1 MKKGNENLFSL
12 ILCLIVMTVFA
23 AVTWFFN
30 YIWAITEFVCVILLA
45 VMSFV
50 FVRREHGKISSYIEN
65 ITFHVDNVTKEC
77 LIEAPMPVAIFR
89 NDDGI
94 IWTNDSFDEIFEGKD
109 LFGTSAEKLLGR
121 KNFIADLFSK
131 GKLQFDITFGEKHY
145 NVCANA
151 VKQDKKDV
159 DLSFGVIYMFDD
171 STTYELAKK
180 YYNEQPTVAIISVDN
195 YDDVLINTPESYRS
209 MFIAEIDNKI
219 YDWFKEAG
227 CVIKKYERDKY
238 LVVFPR
244 EFLEVM
250 KARKFSIL
258 DEVKEIKCGNKFSA
272 TLSIG
277 VGCDAPELSLRSEYA
292 ASATNLALG
301 RGGDQAVIKDDEN
314 VNFYGGKTREHEKTT
329 KVRARVT
336 ALALKELILH
346 ASNVIIMGHK
356 YADMDSIGAAVG
368 VHAIA
373 KSLGKE
379 AYIVYDYTS
388 PSVNSIVSRIK
399 ENTDYKNMIISKQD
413 ANGYIDESSLVV
425 VVDTHRPA
433 YTECPSLLENEC
445 NVVLIDHHRRG
456 EEFVENAA
464 LVYHE
469 PYASSTCEM
478 VAELLQYVGDKL
490 KVSAFEAEALY
501 AGIMVDTKDFSMKT
515 GVRTFEAAA
524 YLKRCGVN
532 ISEIRKFFRNDFN
545 SFVLISKIVTDAEI
559 VNNNIAISVFKTK
572 NGADVRTI
580 AAQAADKLVSV
591 SGIEASFV
599 IVEEENESSV
609 SGRSGGNINVQII
622 LEKLGGGGHQTIAGA
637 QIKNMSGEEVKT
649 KLLEEIAH
657 YFSEQE

>member
-12 ILCLIVMTVFA
+12 VLCLIVMTVFA
-23 AVTWFFN
+23 GVTLFFN
-30 YIWAITEFVCVILLA
+30 YIWAITEFLCVILLA
-45 VMSFV
+45 VMSFI
-50 FVRREHGKISSYIEN
+50 FVRKEHGKISSYIEN
-65 ITFHVDNVTKEC
+65 MTFHVDNVTKEC

-89 NDDGI
+89 NDGGI
-94 IWTNDSFDEIFEGKD
+94 IWTNDSFDSVFDDKD
-109 LFGTSAEKLLGR
+109 LFGVSVEKTIGR
-121 KNFIADLFSK
+121 KNFISDLFAS
-131 GKLQFDITFGEKHY
+131 GKLQFEANIGNRHY
-145 NVCANA
+145 NVCSNA

-159 DLSFGVIYMFDD
+159 DLSFGVLYMFDD
-171 STTYELAKK
+171 SNTYETAQR

-219 YDWFKEAG
+219 YDWFREAK

-238 LVVFPR
+238 LVIFPR
-244 EFLEVM
+244 EFLDEM
-250 KARKFSIL
+250 IERKFSIL

-277 VGCDAPELSLRSEYA
+277 IGCDAPELSERSEYA
-292 ASATNLALG
+292 ASATTLALG
-301 RGGDQAVIKDDEN
+301 RGGDQAVIKDSEN

-336 ALALKELILH
+336 ALALKELIDH
-346 ASNVIIMGHK
+346 STNVVIMGHK
-356 YADMDSIGAAVG
+356 YADMDSVGAAIG

-373 KSLGKE
+373 RSLGKE
-379 AYIVYDYTS
+379 AFIVYDYTS
-388 PSVNSIVSRIK
+388 PSVNRIISRIK
-399 ENTDYKNMIISKQD
+399 ENTDYKDIAISRAEAKNMM
-413 ANGYIDESSLVV
+413 NEGTMVV

-433 YTECPSLLENEC
+433 YTECPAILEDNS
-445 NVVLIDHHRRG
+445 NVVVIDHHRRG
-456 EEFVENAA
+456 AEFVENAV

-478 VAELLQYVGDKL
+478 VAELLQYVGERVKI
-490 KVSAFEAEALY
+490 SSYEAEALY

-532 ISEIRKFFRNDFN
+532 IGEIRKYFRNDFN
-545 SFVLISKIVTDAEI
+545 SYVLISKIVSDAEI
-559 VNNNIAISVFKTK
+559 VRDDIAISILRTK

-599 IVEEENESSV
+599 IVEEDDEVSI
-609 SGRSGGNINVQII
+609 SGRSGGNINVQVI

-637 QIKNMSGEEVKT
+637 QIKNLSVDEVKV
-649 KLLEEIAH
+649 KLLAEITQ
-657 YFSEQE
+657 YFAEQE